1 MDNDFGYVNDL
12 YLRGDY
18 SEALSLIEEL
28 PKDERLEI
36 IRGMI
41 FIHKSEYNLSS
52 KILDELIEKSQS
64 PEIRS
69 KAIASKAF
77 MFYRLGNYTDAE
89 NLLNSIDLT
98 VIQADDIL
106 GDYFNLTGLVY
117 QGLGKYKEAQYSF
130 DKVLEIR
137 KRNSDQLGL
146 AVVYNNL
153 GIVSRNQGNYKDAIS
168 YYEKC
173 LTIDKET
180 GNKANIA
187 NSLNNLGVVHN
198 SIGEFQTA
206 MNYYKEAL
214 ELYEELGIDFD
225 LALVKNNI
233 GVVHGSLGD
242 YKKAVEYITQS
253 LEIRKSIKGYD
264 YIRSNYFNL
273 AMLHYQMS
281 NYSEADKYLFALIKR
296 LEDQP
301 NDSELSE
308 ALLLLTKL
316 YISTHR
322 DPTAHIER
330 LEKIAKQSA
339 LTSIMLSAKIA
350 RGLYLKSI
358 NNLDSLVRA
367 QSIFKEVLSHSN
379 LGFQMKVSSLFNLA
393 RLNLKEYLIL
403 NESDV
408 LDEFTDILSELESL
422 SRNSINPRLAIEV
435 SMLYSNYSIIINDMV
450 GYRKYLSNAKELITR
465 YNLNFYTAK
474 LSKFERRLEKEVENL
489 KSLDIDGFQ
498 LRKRMRHSQ
507 LEDYLDQIINQF
519 G

>member
-1 MDNDFGYVNDL
+1 MDDDFGYVNDL
-12 YLRGDY
+12 YIRGDY

-28 PKDERLEI
+28 PYDERLEI

-41 FIHKSEYNLSS
+41 YIHKSEYNQSS
-52 KILDELIEKSQS
+52 EILDELIERSQS
-64 PEIRS
+64 PEILS

-77 MFYRLGNYTDAE
+77 MFYRLGHYTESE
-89 NLLNSIDLT
+89 NLLHSIDLT
-98 VIQADDIL
+98 VIQADDTL
-106 GDYFNLTGLVY
+106 GDYYNLTGLVY
-117 QGLGKYKEAQYSF
+117 QGLGKYTEAQSSF
-130 DKVLEIR
+130 EKVLEIR
-137 KRNSDQLGL
+137 KKNSDQLGL

-153 GIVSRNQGNYKDAIS
+153 GIVSRNLGNYKDAIS
-168 YYEKC
+168 YYETC
-173 LTIDKET
+173 LAIDKET
-180 GNKANIA
+180 GNNADIA
-187 NSLNNLGVVHN
+187 NSLNNLGVVHD

-206 MNYYKEAL
+206 MKYYKEAL
-214 ELYEELGIDFD
+214 GLYEELGIDFD
-225 LALVKNNI
+225 IALVKNNI
-233 GVVHGSLGD
+233 GVVLRSLGD
-242 YKKAVEYITQS
+242 FNKAIEYITQS
-253 LEIRKSIKGYD
+253 LEIRESIEGFD

-273 AMLHYQMS
+273 AILHYQMS
-281 NYSEADKYLFALIKR
+281 NYLEAEKYLLDLIKR
-296 LEDQP
+296 LDEQP

-316 YISTHR
+316 YISTNR
-322 DPTAHIER
+322 DPNPYIER
-330 LEKIAKQSA
+330 MEKIAKQSE
-339 LTSIMLSAKIA
+339 LTSIMLSTKIA

-358 NNLDSLVRA
+358 HNLDSLVRA
-367 QSIFKEVLSHSN
+367 QSIFKEILSHSN
-379 LGFQMKVSSLFNLA
+379 LGFQMKVSCLFNLA
-393 RLNLKEYLIL
+393 RLNLMEYLIL

-408 LDEFTDILSELESL
+408 LDEFTNILSELESL

-450 GYRKYLSNAKELITR
+450 DFRKYLSNAKELIKR

-489 KSLDIDGFQ
+489 KSLDRDGFQ